1 VYQPGLGLCGDR
13 GEGVAA
19 GADLPPRPSGLV
31 EARPLRIAIVS
42 EVRFLREGLAEFLE
56 RDPSISVVGLCADLA
71 EVVGLSPPPQADLVL
86 VDAALRDG
94 VGAARRTRQVKR
106 DIRIVAYAVRET
118 KEDVI
123 AWAEAGVTG
132 YIPDTA
138 PLADLARL
146 ILDIHS
152 GEQPCSGRVAAELL
166 HRIAVTESLGRN
178 ALSPAPALTRRERET
193 AELIA
198 TGLSDKEIARRLN
211 ISLATAKLHVHNL
224 LGKLNVQRRGQVVV
238 RLHERVQH
246 PGIYILAIIQM
257 IS

>member
-1 VYQPGLGLCGDR
+1 VYQPGLDLCRDR
-13 GEGVAA
+13 GEAFTED
-19 GADLPPRPSGLV
+19 ADLVPRQLGLLAA
-31 EARPLRIAIVS
+31 ETRRLRIVIVS

-71 EVVGLSPPPQADLVL
+71 EVVALRPLPQADLVL

-94 VGAARRTRQVKR
+94 IAAARRTREVKP
-106 DIRIVAYAVRET
+106 DVRIITYAVRET

-123 AWAEAGVTG
+123 AWAQAGVIG
-132 YIPDTA
+132 YVPDTA
-138 PLADLARL
+138 PLTELVRL
-146 ILDIHS
+146 IMDIHG

-166 HRIAVTESLGRN
+166 HRIAVTERPGIARN
-178 ALSPAPALTRRERET
+178 ALSPAPALTRREREV

-238 RLHERVQH
+238 RLHQRVQH
-246 PGIYILAIIQM
+246 PG
-257 IS
+257 